1 MIIKININLCLF
13 FFCRKK
19 NFEMERN
26 NSGDVMSGAN
36 DEIKKEEIQ
45 IKLDDDLPVK
55 IVNKLNI

>member
-1 MIIKININLCLF
+1 
-13 FFCRKK
+13 
-19 NFEMERN
+19 MERN